1 MKTVLG
7 ILKSTSLF
15 CAEYQIKSVSMMNK
29 TKLKVYKRVH
39 QDVYEKF
46 DEAEQFINKKIKEK
60 RFSLLLKKLKKKEI
74 KENKII
80 SERGNLFCLR
90 KLEVCC

>member
-1 MKTVLG
+1 MYVRSLMKQNNLS
-7 ILKSTSLF
+7 I
-15 CAEYQIKSVSMMNK
+15 
-29 TKLKVYKRVH
+29 
-39 QDVYEKF
+39 
-46 DEAEQFINKKIKEK
+46 KKIKEK

>member
-1 MKTVLG
+1 
-7 ILKSTSLF
+7 
-15 CAEYQIKSVSMMNK
+15 MNK

-39 QDVYEKF
+39 QDVCEKF

-90 KLEVCC
+90 KLEVCCSLSISVKISCLL

>member
-7 ILKSTSLF
+7 ILKSMSLF
-15 CAEYQIKSVSMMNK
+15 RAEYQIKTVSMMNK
-29 TKLKVYKRVH
+29 TKLKVYKKVL
-39 QDVYEKF
+39 QDVCEKF

-60 RFSLLLKKLKKKEI
+60 RFSLPIKKLKKKEI
-74 KENKII
+74 NENKII

-90 KLEVCC
+90 KLKVCC